1 MSALAQVQGIAFRP
15 FRGRS
20 DYPHFARIITAS
32 SRGEGNDRV
41 ETAEGIASGYDHLER
56 CDPERD
62 LLVAEVDGLPV
73 GYTRVWWD
81 QEADGP
87 RIYRSVCFLD
97 PAFGGRGIGTALFA
111 WDEGRLREIAAEH
124 DAPDKLLEAWANDG
138 NVGATALIRAAGYR
152 AHHLRRRDGATVRRG
167 SP

>member
-1 MSALAQVQGIAFRP
+1 MSAVAELQGVAFRP
-15 FRGRS
+15 FRGAS

-32 SRGEGNDRV
+32 AKGEGNDRV

-62 LLVAEVDGLPV
+62 LLVAEVDGVPV

-97 PAFGGRGIGTALFA
+97 PAFGRRGIGTALFA
-111 WDEGRLREIAAEH
+111 WDEERLREIAAEH
-124 DAPDKLLEAWANDG
+124 DACPRSSSRPG
-138 NVGATALIRAAGYR
+138 PTTATSA
-152 AHHLRRRDGATVRRG
+152 RRR
-167 SP
+167 